1 MSLSPISSPIS
12 PISKQLLGTTATTGK
27 LDPEVIKKI
36 TNQYVLDKISGIQLF
51 SEKGQRMITANGDEI
66 IAYPDGRIEPYAEK
80 FKSVKNKAQEENK

>member
-1 MSLSPISSPIS
+1 M
-12 PISKQLLGTTATTGK
+12 
-27 LDPEVIKKI
+27 
-36 TNQYVLDKISGIQLF
+36 LDKISGIQLF